1 MRSIT
6 IDAELQKKSA
16 TIDMKETDKNN
27 DKKVDLNSLSST
39 KKDERK
45 AKTPFKRQNGR
56 P

>member
-6 IDAELQKKSA
+6 IETDLQKKSA
-16 TIDMKETDKNN
+16 TIEMREI
-27 DKKVDLNSLSST
+27 DKKIELNSLSST
-39 KKDERK
+39 KRDDKKDERK

>member
-6 IDAELQKKSA
+6 IEGELQKKSA
-16 TIDMKETDKNN
+16 TIDMKEI